1 MSVLFDAISQIG
13 DWLDR
18 SARRAERED
27 AAVKAVLL
35 AVNETK
41 LYIASLDRGE
51 PKRRDQE
58 RLLVQLWTDAAVAI
72 RRSDPQLAE
81 RLQMK
86 AEYWADPENWTAH
99 DIKSAAIGIEAVA
112 ARARELLA
120 AR

>member
-18 SARRAERED
+18 DARRAERED

-51 PKRRDQE
+51 PHRRE
-58 RLLVQLWTDAAVAI
+58 
-72 RRSDPQLAE
+72 
-81 RLQMK
+81 
-86 AEYWADPENWTAH
+86 H
-99 DIKSAAIGIEAVA
+99 
-112 ARARELLA
+112 
-120 AR
+120 